1 VGWACVGTALVGT
14 ARSGHQRQRSH
25 DVSSVSGRVL
35 TSRDTVTVPP
45 RYLPVTQDRTQHSGS
60 GQQHPARAKLSRRE
74 ARDAARRTILDAARA
89 TLDEGGYEALTIDRV
104 MTKAGLS
111 RTIFYRH
118 FDDRG
123 GLLLDLW
130 RQCMTTLTEVGWL
143 VGDADADLPISLRAN
158 IDVVAAQAAVFIAV
172 CDEATSDPDVRE
184 AYDASFQTFAGA
196 IEEQIRSRFPHVRD
210 AGGTAEALVAMN
222 ERLWY
227 RRFRASTAP
236 EVVDDTYRL
245 TLDIWER
252 VLSTD

>member
-1 VGWACVGTALVGT
+1 MGT
-14 ARSGHQRQRSH
+14 ARSGHQRHRPH
-25 DVSSVSGRVL
+25 DASRVAGHVV
-35 TSRDTVTVPP
+35 TSRDTVAALP
-45 RYLPVTQDRTQHSGS
+45 RWRTVTQDQTQHSGS
-60 GQQHPARAKLSRRE
+60 SQQHLVSAKLSRRE
-74 ARDAARRTILDAARA
+74 ARDAAHQKILDAART

-104 MTKAGLS
+104 MTRAGLS

-118 FDDRG
+118 FNDRG
-123 GLLLDLW
+123 GLLIELW
-130 RQCMTTLTEVGWL
+130 RQCVTALTEVGWL
-143 VGDADADLPISLRAN
+143 IGDADADLRTSMRAN

-184 AYDASFQTFAGA
+184 AYDASFQTFARV

-227 RRFRASTAP
+227 QRFRSSTAP

-252 VLSTD
+252 VLSAE